1 MLITLYIYLLNP
13 KVAKNLELRFS
24 PKARLSKSVEFDSF
38 QKYKSLTINST
49 LLDLIQDKWII
60 ILFVFIFQME
70 SARKEKGERGG
81 GGGDWDG
88 SLHYPEHWLVSLM

>member
-24 PKARLSKSVEFDSF
+24 PKAQLSKSVEFDSF
-38 QKYKSLTINST
+38 QKYKSLKINST

-60 ILFVFIFQME
+60 ILFVFIFQMK

-81 GGGDWDG
+81 GETEMDPSTTQNID
-88 SLHYPEHWLVSLM
+88 